1 MSEIIE
7 TLPTQIAGIDN
18 EKQVIILVIGA
29 HRVNANGETVKLTAS
44 QASAALANAKASLE
58 IVDGTE
64 VVGTST
70 ALILPDVE
78 LQDGESLTLK
88 LDTQVIK
95 SEGVI

>member
-88 LDTQVIK
+88 IDTQVIK
-95 SEGVI
+95 SEGVV

>member
-95 SEGVI
+95 SEGVV

>member
-88 LDTQVIK
+88 LDAQVIK

>member
-1 MSEIIE
+1 MFEIIE